1 MKASRVTVA
10 GWALLL
16 VFAGALTACSDDPPP
31 QPPVRP
37 VLYVEVQS
45 QSAETVGRFA
55 GTIQARYETTLGFRV
70 GGRVAQRR
78 VDVGTQVQ
86 PGTELAELD
95 PTDQQN
101 ALRAREGDAA
111 RSEAQF
117 LNAQADARRQQ
128 ELFDR
133 GVGAKAALDQ
143 ANTRLSSARSALDQ
157 ARAAARQA
165 QDRVG
170 YGTLRAEHASVVNA
184 WHVEVGQVVA
194 AGQEVV
200 TLARPDVKEA
210 VFDLPA
216 SLADRIEK
224 GALFSINAQLDPEV
238 RTVGRVREIAP
249 QADAATRTRRVRLTL
264 DEAPEQFHLGTSVT
278 VTLSQPIA
286 PRVWLPTSAVQDV
299 DGRLQVWVIDPDTHT
314 VQSHPVEA
322 LDRDADRVAV
332 QGDLKEGDRV
342 VSAGVNLLKP
352 GQEVRMDEGVQP

>member
-1 MKASRVTVA
+1 MKIFRNGLVGWTV
-10 GWALLL
+10 LLA
-16 VFAGALTACSDDPPP
+16 FAGSLAGCSDDPPP

-37 VLYVEVQS
+37 VLYVEVQP
-45 QSAETVGRFA
+45 QAAETVGRFA

-78 VDVGTQVQ
+78 VDVGSQVQ
-86 PGTELAELD
+86 PGTVLAELD

-111 RSEAQF
+111 RSEVQF

-143 ANTRLSSARSALDQ
+143 AITRLSSAQSALDQ
-157 ARAAARQA
+157 TRAAARQA

-170 YGTLRAEHASVVNA
+170 YGTLRAEYASVVNA

-216 SLADRIEK
+216 SLAERIQES
-224 GALFSINAQLDPEV
+224 ALFSVNAQLEPGI

-249 QADAATRTRRVRLTL
+249 QADAATRTQRVRLTL

-278 VTLSQPIA
+278 VTLSQPI
-286 PRVWLPTSAVQDV
+286 PPQMWLPTSAVQDV
-299 DGRLQVWVIDPDTHT
+299 DGRLQVWVIDPDTYT
-314 VQSHPVEA
+314 VQARPVEA
-322 LDRDADRVAV
+322 LARDADRMAV
-332 QGDLKEGDRV
+332 QGDLKEGDRL

-352 GQEVRMDEGVQP
+352 GQKVRMDEGVQP